1 MHKAARYFLWR
12 LKKIAVKTSALGA
25 TIRLYKIGA
34 GKNHFLCSEKSKST
48 VFDLDRETKKRKYAK
63 ETCRIYI
70 EKDQNMQEEKKE
82 KYINGEIYG
91 EKNQIIVANKSAMI
105 RDKMRSKSWDQ
116 RYLKEIIN
124 AKKIKITEEMAE
136 KVLDRTGWWRE
147 RKRQRKGG

>member
-1 MHKAARYFLWR
+1 MEAA
-12 LKKIAVKTSALGA
+12 KKIAVKTSALGA

-48 VFDLDRETKKRKYAK
+48 VFDLDRETEKRKYAK

-91 EKNQIIVANKSAMI
+91 EKNQIIVANKSTMI
-105 RDKMRSKSWDQ
+105 RDKMRNK
-116 RYLKEIIN
+116 
-124 AKKIKITEEMAE
+124 
-136 KVLDRTGWWRE
+136 
-147 RKRQRKGG
+147 

>member
-1 MHKAARYFLWR
+1 MEAA
-12 LKKIAVKTSALGA
+12 KKIAVKTSALGA

-82 KYINGEIYG
+82 KYINGE
-91 EKNQIIVANKSAMI
+91 KNQIIVANKSAMI
-105 RDKMRSKSWDQ
+105 RDKMWSK
-116 RYLKEIIN
+116 
-124 AKKIKITEEMAE
+124 
-136 KVLDRTGWWRE
+136 
-147 RKRQRKGG
+147 